1 MIFKNVPELSPE
13 ERALPIAKYYDIPVY
28 GPGPRE
34 LQILE
39 AYCPMDPAKAIPAER
54 FLDLLNDDYIDVEL
68 GCCQMPDGSGYIA
81 SYTHYPHCTPQ
92 MLRWYFRWLNVHAEG
107 MPKNSNLKYKIWN
120 PIGHVDHGFIDE
132 VNKCGG
138 IYQVE
143 ALDMGAGDLPFY
155 SIRHPYDFRKCGLT
169 EEREQELREAGC
181 FIDGAVEKF
190 YTNDGEHRLLPG
202 THLTLT
208 LSRFCPTGGMEK
220 RTREWIGY
228 GVDDDGKL
236 YFDPETPDYMFSVDW
251 MKQVLFHNITEA
263 QRLDMILPELY
274 ATYKDIPDDKWSL

>member
-1 MIFKNVPELSPE
+1 MIFKNVPELGPE

-34 LQILE
+34 MQILE
-39 AYCPMDPAKAIPAER
+39 KYCPMDPAEAIPVER
-54 FLDLLNDDYIDVEL
+54 FTDLLNDEYLNVEL

-107 MPKNSNLKYKIWN
+107 MPKGSNLKYKIWN
-120 PIGHVDHGFIDE
+120 PIGHCDHGFINE
-132 VNKCGG
+132 ETKSGG

-143 ALDMGAGDLPFY
+143 ALDMGAGDEPFY
-155 SIRHPYDFRKCGLT
+155 SIRHPFDLKDYGLT
-169 EEREQELREAGC
+169 VEREKELHAAGC
-181 FIDGAVEKF
+181 FIDCAVEKF
-190 YTNDGEHRLLPG
+190 YTNDEEHRLLPG

-208 LSRFCPTGGMEK
+208 MSRFCPTGGMEK

-228 GVDDDGKL
+228 GVENGKI
-236 YFDPETPDYMFSVDW
+236 YFDKETPDYMFSVEW

-274 ATYKDIPDDKWSL
+274 ETYKDIPDDKWTL